1 MFFCFSSSTGADGS
15 EGSNAGGGAGG
26 GGSGIEAIGLME
38 RRTLLTTMCG
48 VISVNFDLSI
58 FYISNRLALHHVFL
72 IYFFFVFLFFKYLK
86 EHTGRMCTRSLRCP
100 QHTDSQRKSVRQIML
115 DNSVTESD
123 GHLLPAISDK
133 DKEMIDVDTW
143 EEGDSLASLL
153 TAQVILSI

>member
-58 FYISNRLALHHVFL
+58 FYISNCLARHHVFL
-72 IYFFFVFLFFKYLK
+72 ILFLTPKGTYRPDVYTFS
-86 EHTGRMCTRSLRCP
+86 SLSSTHRFAEEECP
-100 QHTDSQRKSVRQIML
+100 TNHV
-115 DNSVTESD
+115 
-123 GHLLPAISDK
+123 G
-133 DKEMIDVDTW
+133 
-143 EEGDSLASLL
+143 
-153 TAQVILSI
+153 